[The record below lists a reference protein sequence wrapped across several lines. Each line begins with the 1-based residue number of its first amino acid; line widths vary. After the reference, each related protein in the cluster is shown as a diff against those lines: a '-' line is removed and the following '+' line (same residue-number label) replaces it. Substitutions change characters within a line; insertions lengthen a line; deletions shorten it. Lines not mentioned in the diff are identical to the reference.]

1 MDGHRLPQLLDIK
14 QVSDGWIKK
23 YLLKYQKP
31 DGSLYTYE
39 STSRK
44 SKEAYLEELNY
55 NACLTADSLL
65 LDTPLTQSV
74 SKDASTNSS
83 TSDISDTSCTL
94 ATSHCDAVCMVPEL
108 PDGSLLLI
116 KEFRYPLNGIC
127 IAFPAG
133 LIDSGETLEDAI
145 DRELREE
152 TGYCVRKNAKQ
163 PIHLLAQAGFSSTGM
178 SDESVQVAFVQVEKA
193 GEATPEPSEFI
204 EPFIL
209 PRNNIRSFIDTNTY
223 LVGTRTQLIL
233 ELLAQRYE

>member
-1 MDGHRLPQLLDIK
+1 MDGHDLPQLLDIE
-14 QVSDGWIKK
+14 QVNDGWIKK
-23 YLLKYQKP
+23 YLLKYRKP

-44 SKEAYLEELNY
+44 SKEAYLKELNY

-65 LDTPLTQSV
+65 PGTPLTQSA
-74 SKDASTNSS
+74 SKATSINSS
-83 TSDISDTSCTL
+83 TSDISDTSRTL

-116 KEFRYPLNGIC
+116 KEFRYPLNGVC

-152 TGYCVRKNAKQ
+152 TGYCVRKNTKQ

-209 PRNNIRSFIDTNTY
+209 PRNDIRSFINSNTY